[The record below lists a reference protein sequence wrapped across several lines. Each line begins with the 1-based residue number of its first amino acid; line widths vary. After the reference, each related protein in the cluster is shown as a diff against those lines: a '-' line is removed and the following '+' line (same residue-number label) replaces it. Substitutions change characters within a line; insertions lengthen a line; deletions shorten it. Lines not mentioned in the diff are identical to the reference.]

1 MIYLTFVLYFVKIF
15 NWFITMWHC
24 RSKTKRDN
32 HYILKRRKYFDSND
46 YVKKILTVV
55 YQGYFIQTEHA
66 PTIFIYYKLVWIYTR
81 LNVHWWIMNRGEG
94 LSLLHFPLNGIFNFY
109 LRNVFSFFLLLVGYA
124 NFYKNVLN
132 STLKNRVTIYS
143 YKSSNYSTQS
153 ARSIMFIKIYAKLN
167 SMYGIHLHTIWVRCT
182 FEYNYIFT
190 SELICIVSSKLIRV
204 RYFQSLRC
212 TFSLILN
219 RYMR

>member
-1 MIYLTFVLYFVKIF
+1 MIYFTFVLYFVKIF

-32 HYILKRRKYFDSND
+32 HILKRRKYFDSND

-66 PTIFIYYKLVWIYTR
+66 PTIFIYYKMVWIYTR

-94 LSLLHFPLNGIFNFY
+94 LSLLHFLLNRIFNFY

-132 STLKNRVTIYS
+132 STLKNRVTLYC
-143 YKSSNYSTQS
+143 YKSSNYIVL
-153 ARSIMFIKIYAKLN
+153 RKLN
-167 SMYGIHLHTIWVRCT
+167 SMYGIHLHTVWVRYT

-190 SELICIVSSKLIRV
+190 SELICIVSSKLV
-204 RYFQSLRC
+204 RFRYLQSLRC
-212 TFSLILN
+212 IFSLILN
-219 RYMR
+219 RHMR